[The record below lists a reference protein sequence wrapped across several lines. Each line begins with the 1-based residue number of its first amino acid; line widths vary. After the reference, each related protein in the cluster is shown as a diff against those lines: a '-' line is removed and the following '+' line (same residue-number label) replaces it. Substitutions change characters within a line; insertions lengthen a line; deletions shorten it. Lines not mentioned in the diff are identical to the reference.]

1 LLHTQTHPSAKYTRC
16 RQPNPTSP
24 HLTPQRLAAPHPTSP
39 HSGWPLHTPPHPT
52 AAGRSTPHLTPQR
65 LALHSNFSM
74 SSRILWGRSSICK
87 CQRPP
92 AAMQRATVQTHTV
105 CMGLVWCEVW
115 WGRICGGVWW
125 SVVVWCVVWGGV
137 WCGVGLCG
145 VEWVDTVVTITGRR
159 TLCSQHYVHQA
170 GTKTQAVL
178 DALCAPSRHQDA
190 SCARRCAVQT
200 TSQATL

>member
-1 LLHTQTHPSAKYTRC
+1 
-16 RQPNPTSP
+16 
-24 HLTPQRLAAPHPTSP
+24 
-39 HSGWPLHTPPHPT
+39 
-52 AAGRSTPHLTPQR
+52 
-65 LALHSNFSM
+65 M
-74 SSRILWGRSSICK
+74 SSRSLWGRSSICK

-92 AAMQRATVQTHTV
+92 AAMQRATVHTHTV

-137 WCGVGLCG
+137 WCVVGLCG

-178 DALCAPSRHQDA
+178 DAVLCKRHRKQHCSTEARNIVLLKLATCSTPTAPTTLASDIALCASYDSA
-190 SCARRCAVQT
+190 ACNIVQAAF
-200 TSQATL
+200 QATLYS